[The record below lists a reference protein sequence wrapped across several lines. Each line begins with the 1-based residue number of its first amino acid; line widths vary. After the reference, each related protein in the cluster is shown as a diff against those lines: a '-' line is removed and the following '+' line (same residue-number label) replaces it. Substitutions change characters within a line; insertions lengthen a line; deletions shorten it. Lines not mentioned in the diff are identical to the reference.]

1 MTYDPWK
8 TTTLAWVSAFLKGCW
23 FLIIWGKNTVIWYNF
38 CIMALFSIHLIW
50 KRNFIFFTYPNN
62 LTNHLPHKSAGHH
75 TFIGQL
81 TQQQKKLKIFIL
93 HCCCVNCQLTL
104 SKYSLWLTYE
114 ENDYLSYKDM
124 WKKLSFAFKQDES
137 KKGPWYKNCII
148 SQYFFFI

>member
-1 MTYDPWK
+1 MEGDLRGWKMTYDPWK

-104 SKYSLWLTYE
+104 WKCSLGLM
-114 ENDYLSYKDM
+114 L
-124 WKKLSFAFKQDES
+124 S
-137 KKGPWYKNCII
+137 KKAKSVRFCRCLCQLESNLD
-148 SQYFFFI
+148 